1 LLFFGSFDAIVVVS
15 SIFIMCPHEQVD
27 LRETALQHFR
37 WTITRF
43 ETMQSRNGLAKS
55 AIGVLKTVL
64 SKFVNVLEES
74 PASGE
79 PLTVQSSASTTGA
92 VSSATPASTSQ
103 DTATTTPASMGDK
116 ALMDMIEGPSLRDS
130 ISTDKFGESLT
141 NVPQP
146 DSSMLP
152 PDNFGF
158 PDPSDPNEWPWM
170 PQLPTVD
177 LVYGDLNVLNEQG
190 VPPESFGDGMTL
202 DPMMMDWRFG
212 GGVAGDD
219 TVWQYLNQYQPGQA

>member
-15 SIFIMCPHEQVD
+15 SIFIMYPHEQVD

-64 SKFVNVLEES
+64 SKFVNVLEGS

-79 PLTVQSSASTTGA
+79 PLTVQSSGSTTGA

-130 ISTDKFGESLT
+130 ISTDKLGESLT

-146 DSSMLP
+146 DASMMP

-170 PQLPTVD
+170 SQLPTVD

>member
-1 LLFFGSFDAIVVVS
+1 
-15 SIFIMCPHEQVD
+15 M
-27 LRETALQHFR
+27 
-37 WTITRF
+37 
-43 ETMQSRNGLAKS
+43 
-55 AIGVLKTVL
+55 
-64 SKFVNVLEES
+64 
-74 PASGE
+74 
-79 PLTVQSSASTTGA
+79 
-92 VSSATPASTSQ
+92 
-103 DTATTTPASMGDK
+103 
-116 ALMDMIEGPSLRDS
+116 PS
-130 ISTDKFGESLT
+130 
-141 NVPQP
+141 
-146 DSSMLP
+146 
-152 PDNFGF
+152 DNFGF